1 MISPRIAGNFEKL
14 EINNT
19 SRVSAINFS
28 VFGFILIADQLLLPM
43 FHIGSFPYKISYIL
57 LGFWFL
63 CLIINPGKVIKSSG
77 SRSDFLKFSLLIIV
91 IMVCSLLGEI
101 LVFTLFPVT
110 SYAET
115 FKSLI
120 TYILIVFSFG
130 LGLSAPHFKY
140 NWLIWVLFTSITLNF
155 IFIFLK
161 SSLPSFIIDIY
172 YPEMVMKDFLAI
184 GISDVDA
191 LLELNRPRG
200 LFPNPNGSAFLVNII
215 SLFICIS
222 LRRKLIPTPS
232 SLVGIGIIMLPII
245 LTILLASR
253 GELLVAIL
261 LGVLNYK
268 AIFKRTSL
276 VKRLS
281 LVLATILISAST
293 VLYFVNSL
301 GDDSTLSASLE
312 RIGTIVELVNN
323 AEKDK
328 GTYEGR
334 TESIARPLLLVETA
348 FERFIYSPLF
358 GTGYTS
364 AHKYPFDHPTENFHN
379 DWFRLMVTS
388 GLVGLFMMLLFIKR
402 FALPISFLT
411 LVPFI
416 LPGLVNTFLLNIPAV
431 MFYFFMIGVITLR
444 FRNLRQGVGELD
456 RS

>member
-1 MISPRIAGNFEKL
+1 MISPRIAGNFEALDIDK
-14 EINNT
+14 T
-19 SRVSAINFS
+19 PSRASLINFS
-28 VFGFILIADQLLLPM
+28 LFGFILVADQLLLPM

-63 CLIINPGKVIKSSG
+63 CLIIKPGKVIKSTG
-77 SRSDFLKFSLLIIV
+77 GRSDFLKFSLMIIF
-91 IMVCSLLGEI
+91 IMVSSLLGEI
-101 LVFTLFPVT
+101 VVMALFPMT
-110 SYAET
+110 TYAET
-115 FKSLI
+115 FKSLT
-120 TYILIVFSFG
+120 TYILVIFSFG
-130 LGLSAPHFKY
+130 LGLSSDKFKF
-140 NWLIWVLFTSITLNF
+140 NWLIWVLFTSIILNF
-155 IFIFLK
+155 IFIFFK

-222 LRRKLIPTPS
+222 LRRRLMNPPS
-232 SLVGIGIIMLPII
+232 SLVSIGIIMLPII

-261 LGVLNYK
+261 LGVMNYK
-268 AIFKRTSL
+268 AIFKKTSL

-281 LVLATILISAST
+281 LITATVLVSVSA

-301 GDDSTLSASLE
+301 GADSNLVSSLE

-323 AEKDK
+323 ADKDK

-348 FERFIYSPLF
+348 FDRFIHSPLF

-364 AHKYPFDHPTENFHN
+364 AHPYPFDHPTQNFHN
-379 DWFRLMVTS
+379 DWFRLLVTS
-388 GLVGLFMMLLFIKR
+388 GIIGFVMMVLFIRR
-402 FALPISFLT
+402 FAIPISYLT

-431 MFYFFMIGVITLR
+431 MFYFFMIGILTLK
-444 FRNLRQGVGELD
+444 FRNTCVGVNAFA
-456 RS
+456 R